1 MNQNQL
7 KLERELSRIENIKI
21 TDLTNL
27 IDIQQR
33 QIGKK
38 QGKICLKKVGLVH
51 HLDTRSNITP
61 NNHIFLSLVDDLH
74 SSRDK
79 LKEEFQESE
88 AQTDAKFS
96 VLVKELQTVKSQI
109 YYLQQSVLQ
118 LRGAV
123 NHDESTTR
131 GMYYTKYEL
140 NQKKCNFLSLF

>member
-1 MNQNQL
+1 M
-7 KLERELSRIENIKI
+7 
-21 TDLTNL
+21 
-27 IDIQQR
+27 
-33 QIGKK
+33 
-38 QGKICLKKVGLVH
+38 H

-61 NNHIFLSLVDDLH
+61 NNHIFLSLLDDLH

-131 GMYYTKYEL
+131 GT
-140 NQKKCNFLSLF
+140 QRAIIRKKCNLGAPITVYLGGHLFPN